1 MLLTYKTGKFV
12 RAQSFSQWNVCH
24 ETIII
29 PARVNSFV
37 LKLIPVNIFRKKNNL
52 LIIIRGA
59 PSTGKTTIA
68 YLLSKKIPHAY
79 KISVDSLTGMF
90 TLPGSKSKEW
100 KQVRPLGQELAR
112 ILTDYLLN
120 QGKTVIA
127 EEVFPEVRYIS
138 DLEGVAKK
146 NKVKS
151 YVFELITPMEIL
163 SQREGVRPDAK
174 ADKPVEKLAG
184 YIQQNPYPGAIK
196 INTAPL
202 SATHCAESILGTI
215 PANHVNR

>member
-1 MLLTYKTGKFV
+1 M
-12 RAQSFSQWNVCH
+12 
-24 ETIII
+24 
-29 PARVNSFV
+29 
-37 LKLIPVNIFRKKNNL
+37 LKLTPVNIFRKKNNL

-59 PSTGKTTIA
+59 PSTGKTTVA
-68 YLLSKKIPHAY
+68 YLLSRKIPHAY

-90 TLPGSKSKEW
+90 TLPGSESKEW

-174 ADKPVEKLAG
+174 ADKPVKKLAG

-215 PANHVNR
+215 PANHVNK